1 MLSCSAKKNNSQF
14 TKKNIEIVVARYQE
28 NIDWLSEY
36 YPFVTIYNKGDS
48 DFPEQKK
55 LDNVGRESHTYLTH
69 IIDNW
74 DNLADKTFFC
84 QGNVSD
90 HPVFPTFKYLF
101 NKEDL
106 KINLD
111 CHNSTCYQFWGHII
125 NGHLLGLDHSPYTFG
140 QWWIQY
146 VKKPIPH
153 PSLFQWA
160 SGANFSVSRD
170 LIKQN
175 SLEYYQ
181 HLRNSLRNC
190 PNPEEG
196 HYFERSWFY
205 IFDQGLCK
213 SSK

>member
-1 MLSCSAKKNNSQF
+1 MLTSSNKMNNSQI
-14 TKKNIEIVVARYQE
+14 TKQNIEIVVARYQE
-28 NIDWLSEY
+28 NIDWLSQY
-36 YPFVTIYNKGDS
+36 NHFVTVYNKGDT

-55 LDNVGRESHTYLTH
+55 LDNIGRESHTYLTH

-84 QGNVSD
+84 QGDVSD

-101 NKEDL
+101 NKRDL
-106 KINLD
+106 TINLD
-111 CHNSTCYQFWGHII
+111 CHSSSCHQFWGHLI
-125 NGHLLGLDHSPYTFG
+125 NGHLLGLDCSPYTFG
-140 QWWIQY
+140 QWWIHY
-146 VKKPIPH
+146 VKKTIPN
-153 PSLFQWA
+153 PRNFQWA
-160 SGANFSVSRD
+160 SGANFSVSRE

-181 HLRNSLRNC
+181 HLQNSLRNSS
-190 PNPEEG
+190 NPEEG

-205 IFDQGLCK
+205 IFDQGLRK